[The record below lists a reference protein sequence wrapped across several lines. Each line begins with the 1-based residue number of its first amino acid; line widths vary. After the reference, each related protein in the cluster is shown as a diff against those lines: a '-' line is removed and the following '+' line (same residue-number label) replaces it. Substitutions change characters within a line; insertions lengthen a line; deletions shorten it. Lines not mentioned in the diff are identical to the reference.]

1 MGKALKSH
9 FLPFQKQAQNDKD
22 TDNVKSVTEI
32 RRDWEWRKWVGYS
45 GASENIL

>member
-22 TDNVKSVTEI
+22 TDNVKSVTEFGGTEGVEEMG
-32 RRDWEWRKWVGYS
+32 W
-45 GASENIL
+45 L